1 MKIGQALE
9 QLMTNISNL
18 FLALTWWLET
28 SSRSFCD
35 FDKITKSCDLVIFST
50 WLLFLEFL
58 IAQFQKSKKP
68 QTRHNWFMMNCG
80 KLKWAWI

>member
-35 FDKITKSCDLVIFST
+35 FDKITISCDLVIFST

-58 IAQFQKSKKP
+58 IVQFQKSKKP
-68 QTRHNWFMMNCG
+68 S
-80 KLKWAWI
+80 